1 MLLCRRKDNPQVEG
15 SVLALFQQSDRV
27 VAQNEAAGIAHS
39 DRKSRVAATIAAGVS
54 LNQVAKSFAD
64 HRAVDG
70 VSLEIAAGEIIC
82 LLGPSGCGKT
92 TLLRLIAGLDRLDS
106 GRIAIGEVEVSSR
119 QVFMPPEKRGVGLMF
134 QDFALFPH
142 MRVMDNVAFGL
153 KRLGRDKALAEA
165 RAALVRMGLEHYA
178 GHYPHMLSGG
188 QQQRVALAR
197 AIVPR
202 PAVLLMDE
210 PFSGL
215 DGRLRH
221 IIREETLAILRAARA
236 TAILVTHDAE
246 EAMRLGDRIAVM
258 RGGRLIQAGTAE
270 ELYQRP
276 ADVYVAETFS
286 EVHVVPCRVISGWAT
301 GPLGRFR
308 ARPGIEG
315 EAVICVRPGEIEIGP
330 PGSGVPASVTD
341 IRFLGPEA
349 LVELAVQGLDK
360 PLGARMKAASAPK
373 KGAEIGIHVDQE
385 RALIFPRD
393 ASGGLHR

>member
-1 MLLCRRKDNPQVEG
+1 
-15 SVLALFQQSDRV
+15 LALFRQNERV
-27 VAQNEAAGIAHS
+27 VAQNEAAAIAHS
-39 DRKSRVAATIAAGVS
+39 DRRNRVAATIAAGVS
-54 LNQVAKSFAD
+54 LAGVRRSFGD
-64 HRAVDG
+64 HCAVNS
-70 VSLEIAAGEIIC
+70 VSLDIAAGEIVC

-92 TLLRLIAGLDRLDS
+92 TLLRLIAGLERLDS
-106 GRIAIGEVEVSSR
+106 GRIDIGALEVSSAD
-119 QVFMPPEKRGVGLMF
+119 VFMPPEKRGVGLMF

-142 MRVMDNVAFGL
+142 MRVIDNVAFGL
-153 KRLGRDKALAEA
+153 KRLGRDKALQEA
-165 RAALVRMGLEHYA
+165 RAALVRMGLEGYA
-178 GHYPHMLSGG
+178 SHYPHMLSGG

-258 RGGRLIQAGTAE
+258 SGGRLIQAGTAE

-276 ADVYVAETFS
+276 ADVYVAQTFS
-286 EVHVVPCRVISGWAT
+286 EVHVIPCRVISGWAI

-315 EAVICVRPGEIEIGP
+315 EAVICVRPREIEIGP
-330 PGSGVPASVTD
+330 AGSGTPASVTD
-341 IRFLGPEA
+341 IRFLGPDA
-349 LVELAVQGLDK
+349 LVELAVQGLEA
-360 PLGARMKAASAPK
+360 PLGARMKASLAPK
-373 KGAEIGIHVDQE
+373 KGAEIGVHIDPE
-385 RALIFPRD
+385 RALVFPRAGAGED
-393 ASGGLHR
+393 AR